1 MPRRAIDCVSW
12 SRSPRRRAAA
22 CRRKSCT
29 RGGWS
34 PAACAGEEAE
44 LAADVRFDS
53 LAAELEAALGSAVAT
68 FDDATFERWAERLF
82 AWQIAHNPAY
92 RGYCEGRAARAIS
105 RWREIPPVPTAAFK
119 HLNLLSVEPGR
130 AAEAV
135 FHTSGTTRGAERRGQ
150 HPVARL
156 ALYRAAALPPFR
168 EHVLAGATGLGLL
181 SLVPSPAAA
190 PHSSL
195 SRMIGMAAAELGARD
210 PWLARADGSVRV
222 AEALAA
228 ARAAV
233 AADRP
238 VLVTAT
244 AFALVQWLDALSAD
258 GVALRLPAGSRLME
272 TGGFKGRV
280 REVARADLYD
290 AVEERLGI
298 QRTRIVNEYGMTE
311 LLSQFYEPVLS
322 EPAAPAALDARVHR
336 APAWVR
342 TRVLDPVTLAE
353 LPAGAPGLLC
363 HFDLANAGS
372 VCCVLTEDLGVAAAG
387 GFRLLGRLPG
397 AEPRGCSL
405 ATEDLLAAARRS

>member
-1 MPRRAIDCVSW
+1 M
-12 SRSPRRRAAA
+12 
-22 CRRKSCT
+22 
-29 RGGWS
+29 GWS
-34 PAACAGEEAE
+34 PAACVAEGAE
-44 LAADVRFDS
+44 LAADVRFDA
-53 LAAELEAALGSAVAT
+53 LAEELEAALGSADAT
-68 FDDATFERWAERLF
+68 FDDAAFEHWAERLF
-82 AWQIAHNPAY
+82 AWQLAHNSAY
-92 RGYCEGRAARAIS
+92 RGYCEGRRAATVS
-105 RWREIPPVPTAAFK
+105 RWQEIPPVPTAAFK

-135 FHTSGTTRGAERRGQ
+135 FHTSGTTRGSAGRGR

-156 ALYRAAALPPFR
+156 ALYRAAALPPLR
-168 EHVLAGATGLGLL
+168 EHVLTGAAELGLL
-181 SLVPSPAAA
+181 SLVPSPAQA

-195 SRMIGMAAAELGARD
+195 SRMIGMTAEAVGAPD
-210 PWLARADGSVRV
+210 PWFASADGSVRV
-222 AEALAA
+222 AEATAA

-233 AADRP
+233 AEDRP
-238 VLVTAT
+238 VLVAAT
-244 AFALVQWLDALSAD
+244 AFALVQWLDALTAD

-280 REVARADLYD
+280 REVARADLYE
-290 AVEERLGI
+290 AVEERLGVP
-298 QRTRIVNEYGMTE
+298 QARIVNEYGMTE

-322 EPAAPAALDARVHR
+322 DPDAPAAVDARVHR

-372 VCCVLTEDLGVAAAG
+372 VCCLLTEDLGVAVAG
-387 GFRLLGRLPG
+387 GFRLMGRVPG

-405 ATEDLLAAARRS
+405 ATEDLLAAAGRS